1 MNSKSI
7 ILKSLLLLGVISL
20 FLSACDQKK
29 KEKAIPET
37 ELNTYNDLALATNAP
52 TSCNCE
58 SKWFPHS
65 QTPKPEEGKGSPFD
79 TTSTTNCMFQQ
90 WSFQKFLWLTKPEA
104 NGKPLFLNSLK
115 QVTNQMET
123 VPIPSGASVALSSIN
138 QAGLDGVLRTIPEYS
153 ADGTTSDTIYYSIH
167 INKTLETAITKY
179 VDSIKN
185 GTLPRNNNATFPIG
199 SLETKVSWVPTTAL
213 PIQQAKVKDYYTTI
227 AAITQKDGSVVNK
240 EVALLGIH
248 VVGVVINHPEFIWA
262 TFEHNSLAP
271 VFDMGSNTA
280 SSDTNTLIFKKGSV
294 SGVDGIRWKSGKP
307 VTSSQ
312 AFGLFK
318 YGVAVT
324 GNGPND
330 YVKTSQSEPDNFNKI
345 KGLNTCVSAQLKI
358 EKDVWQNY
366 QYDGAIWLN
375 MDGLTPK
382 QQADTI
388 VGLYRHIKDATP
400 GSMARGSLASA
411 NVTMETFT
419 QTYQT
424 TPDKIANASYLI
436 NCFSCHRGAPDT
448 DGDAIRSPLYLS
460 HVFSG
465 NVSLIVDEQTPQ
477 EIEANKLKVFMRQL
491 EKSEENKK

>member
-1 MNSKSI
+1 MKSKSI
-7 ILKSLLLLGVISL
+7 ILKSLLTLGVITL

-29 KEKAIPET
+29 QEKATPEAKL
-37 ELNTYNDLALATNAP
+37 ETYSDLAVATSTGSTP
-52 TSCNCE
+52 CDCE
-58 SKWFPHS
+58 KNWFPHS
-65 QTPKPEEGKGSPFD
+65 QTPGPEEGKGSPFD

-104 NGKPLFLNSLK
+104 NGRPLFLDSLK
-115 QVTNQMET
+115 QVTNQMEPVT
-123 VPIPSGASVALSSIN
+123 IPSGTSVALSSIH
-138 QAGLDGVLRTIPEYS
+138 QAGLDAVLQTTPEYS
-153 ADGTTSDTIYYSIH
+153 ADGKTSDTVYYSIH
-167 INKTLETAITKY
+167 INSILETAITKY

-185 GTLPRNNNATFPIG
+185 GTLSKNNTATFPVS
-199 SLETKVSWVPTTAL
+199 SLETKVSWVPITAL
-213 PIQQAKVKDYYTTI
+213 PSKDIAEKNYYTTM
-227 AAITQKDGSVVNK
+227 AAVTQKDGTVVK
-240 EVALLGIH
+240 EEVALLGMH

-271 VFDMGSNTA
+271 VFDIPSNTA
-280 SSDTNTLIFKKGSV
+280 SSDTNTLIFKEGSV
-294 SGVDGIRWKSGKP
+294 TGVDGIRWQSGSAVKAD
-307 VTSSQ
+307 Q

-324 GNGPND
+324 GPND
-330 YVKTSQSEPDNFNKI
+330 YVKTSQPEPDNYNKI
-345 KGLNTCVSAQLKI
+345 DSLNMCVSAALKS
-358 EKDVWQNY
+358 ENDVWQNY

-375 MDGLTPK
+375 MDGLTPT

-388 VGLYRHIKDATP
+388 VKLYRHIKDATP

-424 TPDKIANASYLI
+424 TTDKITDASKLL

-448 DGDAIRSPLYLS
+448 GGDAIRSPLYLS

-465 NVSLIVDEQTPQ
+465 NVSLIVDEQTPT
-477 EIEANKLKVFMRQL
+477 EIEANKLKAFMKQL
-491 EKSEENKK
+491 RTQE

>member
-7 ILKSLLLLGVISL
+7 ILKSLLILGIISI
-20 FLSACDQKK
+20 FLSACNQKK
-29 KEKAIPET
+29 EEKVAPQEK
-37 ELNTYNDLALATNAP
+37 LDSYNDLALATTAS
-52 TSCNCE
+52 TSCDCE
-58 SKWFPHS
+58 SDWFPHS
-65 QTPKPEEGKGSPFD
+65 QTPNPEDGKGSPFD

-90 WSFQKFLWLTKPEA
+90 WSFQKFLWLTKPES
-104 NGKPLFLNSLK
+104 NGKPLFLNTLK
-115 QVTNQMET
+115 QVTNQMEPVT
-123 VPIPSGASVALSSIN
+123 IPSGTSVALSSIN
-138 QAGLDGVLRTIPEYS
+138 QAGLDAVLHTIPEYS
-153 ADGTTSDTIYYSIH
+153 ADGKTSDTVYYSIH
-167 INKTLETAITKY
+167 INSTLETAITKY

-185 GTLPRNNNATFPIG
+185 GTLSRNNNATFPIG
-199 SLETKVSWVPTTAL
+199 SLETKVSWVPTTSL
-213 PIQQAKVKDYYTTI
+213 PSEEVAKKDYYTTT
-227 AAITQKDGSVVNK
+227 AAITQADGTVVNK
-240 EVALLGIH
+240 EVALLGMH

-271 VFDMGSNTA
+271 IFDFDSNTV
-280 SSDTNTLIFKKGSV
+280 SSDTNTLIFAKGSASDV
-294 SGVDGIRWKSGKP
+294 NGIRWQSGNP
-307 VTSSQ
+307 VTSNQ

-324 GNGPND
+324 GTNK
-330 YVKTSQSEPDNFNKI
+330 YVKTSQPEPDNYNKI
-345 KGLNTCVSAQLKI
+345 DSLNMCVSTNLKK
-358 EKDVWQNY
+358 ESDVWQNY

-375 MDGLTPK
+375 MDGLTPT

-388 VGLYRHIKDATP
+388 VSLYRHIKDATP

-424 TPDKIANASYLI
+424 TPDKITDASKLL

-448 DGDAIRSPLYLS
+448 GGDAIRSPLYLS

-477 EIEANKLKVFMRQL
+477 QIEAEKLKAFMKQL
-491 EKSEENKK
+491 TKTEE

>member
-7 ILKSLLLLGVISL
+7 ILKSLLILGLITL
-20 FLSACDQKK
+20 FLSACNQKK
-29 KEKAIPET
+29 EEKVAPE
-37 ELNTYNDLALATNAP
+37 EKLDSYNNLALATTAS
-52 TSCNCE
+52 TSCDCE
-58 SKWFPHS
+58 SDWFPHS
-65 QTPKPEEGKGSPFD
+65 QTPNPKEGKGSPFD

-90 WSFQKFLWLTKPEA
+90 WSFQKFLWLTKPES
-104 NGKPLFLNSLK
+104 NGKPLFLNTLK
-115 QVTNQMET
+115 QVTNQMEPVT
-123 VPIPSGASVALSSIN
+123 IPSGTSVALSSIN
-138 QAGLDGVLRTIPEYS
+138 QAGLDAVLQTVPEYS
-153 ADGTTSDTIYYSIH
+153 ADGKTSDTVYYSIH
-167 INKTLETAITKY
+167 INSTLETAITKY

-185 GTLPRNNNATFPIG
+185 GTLSRNNNATFPIG
-199 SLETKVSWVPTTAL
+199 SLETKVSWVPTTSL
-213 PIQQAKVKDYYTTI
+213 PSETVAKNNYYTTT
-227 AAITQKDGSVVNK
+227 AAITQEDGTVVNK
-240 EVALLGIH
+240 EVALLGMH

-271 VFDMGSNTA
+271 IFDIKSNTA
-280 SSDTNTLIFKKGSV
+280 KSDTNTLIFKEGSV
-294 SGVDGIRWKSGKP
+294 TGVDGIRWKSGKA
-307 VTSSQ
+307 VKADQ

-324 GNGPND
+324 GPNE
-330 YVKTSQSEPDNFNKI
+330 YVKTSQSEPDNYNKI
-345 KGLNTCVSAQLKI
+345 DSLNMCVSANLKK
-358 EKDVWQNY
+358 ESDVWQNY

-375 MDGLTPK
+375 MDGLTPT

-388 VGLYRHIKDATP
+388 VSLYRHIKDATP

-424 TPDKIANASYLI
+424 TTDKIADASYLL

-448 DGDAIRSPLYLS
+448 GGDAIRSPLYLS

-477 EIEANKLKVFMRQL
+477 EIEAEKLKAFMKQL
-491 EKSEENKK
+491 STSEGGKE